1 MSNEFQQSETSATLV
16 RPILFQVVPRLTPG
30 ACGVSDTAL
39 ALAVE
44 MKGRYDL
51 DTIFLVLNSSD
62 RCSVPFQV
70 IHCRPG
76 ELLPNCVA
84 LSNRQSAAILVH
96 LSGYGYSADGVPALL
111 ASALAQVKAGGR
123 FRIAVYFH
131 ELFASGPPWKSAF
144 WTSRR
149 QQREVRTIAGLCDLI
164 VTNTRKHADWL
175 ERQFSRSTAPLMK
188 LMPVFSTVGE
198 AQVPEPFAARQ
209 PAIAV
214 FGLPGSRQAAYKKLT
229 GLAAILEQLGIKEIL
244 DIGPTSDTPPNVNGI
259 AVSRQGELSAADLAR
274 MLSSCRFGF
283 TAHPPFC
290 AAKSSIFAGYCAQG
304 VIPVLAESFRGE
316 VDGLTDGIQVVS
328 PSTVESA
335 RVSGWENC
343 SRSAWNW
350 YLAHSLRV
358 HAEQYVDWMSGLA

>member
-1 MSNEFQQSETSATLV
+1 MSNGIQQSEISPALI
-16 RPILFQVVPRLTPG
+16 RPILFQVVPRLKPG

-39 ALAVE
+39 ALADE
-44 MKGRYDL
+44 MKGRYEL

-70 IHCRPG
+70 IHCSPG

-84 LSNRQSAAILVH
+84 LSNGRSATVLVH
-96 LSGYGYSADGVPALL
+96 LSGYGYSPDGVPALL
-111 ASALAQVKAGGR
+111 ASALARVKASGR
-123 FRIAVYFH
+123 FRIATYFH

-144 WTSRR
+144 WLSRR
-149 QQREVRTIAGLCDLI
+149 QQRGLRTIAELCDLI
-164 VTNTRKHADWL
+164 VTSTREHADWL
-175 ERQFSRSTAPLMK
+175 KRQSSESSALK

-198 AQVPEPFAARQ
+198 AEVPEPFAARQ
-209 PAIAV
+209 AALAV
-214 FGLPGSRQAAYKKLT
+214 FGLPGARQAAYKQLT
-229 GLAAILEQLGIKEIL
+229 GLAATLEQLGIKAIL
-244 DIGPTSDTPPNVNGI
+244 DIGPQSDTPPNVNGI
-259 AVSRQGELSAADLAR
+259 AVSRQGQLSAADLAR

-283 TAHPPFC
+283 TFHPPLNL
-290 AAKSSIFAGYCAQG
+290 AKSSVFAGYCAHG
-304 VIPVLAESFRGE
+304 VIPILAESFRGE

-350 YLAHSLRV
+350 YMAHRLRT
-358 HAEQYVDWMSGLA
+358 HAEQYANWMGRRG

>member
-1 MSNEFQQSETSATLV
+1 MSDEFQQSEISPNLI
-16 RPILFQVVPRLTPG
+16 RPVLFQVVPRLKPG
-30 ACGVSDTAL
+30 ACGVSDAAL
-39 ALAVE
+39 ALADE

-51 DTIFLVLNSSD
+51 ETIFLVLNSRD

-70 IHCRPG
+70 IHCGPS

-84 LSNRQSAAILVH
+84 LSNRQSAAVLVH
-96 LSGYGYSADGVPALL
+96 LSGYGYSPDGAPALL
-111 ASALAQVKAGGR
+111 ASALAQVKAGG

-144 WTSRR
+144 WLYRR
-149 QQREVRTIAGLCDLI
+149 QQKEVRAIAGVCDLM

-175 ERQFSRSTAPLMK
+175 KRQFWQSPAPLMK

-214 FGLPGSRQAAYKKLT
+214 FGLPGSRQAAYKQLR
-229 GLAAILEQLGIKEIL
+229 GLAPTLEQLGIKKIL
-244 DIGPTSDTPPNVNGI
+244 DIGPRFDTPPDVNGI
-259 AVSRQGELSAADLAR
+259 TVCRQGQLSAADLAC

-283 TAHPPFC
+283 TVSPPLYV
-290 AAKSSIFAGYCAQG
+290 AKSSVFACYCAQG
-304 VIPVLAESFRGE
+304 VIPVLAQSFCGE

-335 RVSGWENC
+335 RLSGWENC

-350 YLAHSLRV
+350 YMAHRLRV
-358 HAEQYVDWMSGLA
+358 HAEQYANWMSSPA